1 MEYFEIGD
9 IVELKLGSPKM
20 TVTAIDFPRDGEI
33 RCEWFT
39 EGIKKIDSFHPSLLV
54 KDSNELNK

>member
-9 IVELKLGSPKM
+9 LVELKSGSPIM

-33 RCEWFT
+33 RCEWFK
-39 EGIKKIDSFHPSLLV
+39 GDIKVTDSFHPSLLV
-54 KDSNELNK
+54 KDSSGTNK